1 MIDLPA
7 DRGTVMPARI
17 ADLGRAREKPMPG
30 VRDTERKGYQGIAMG
45 IITRYVCWRGHDA
58 SGALPR
64 VDVLAGVITSGAW
77 NPPASWPPLTEDEVL
92 VYVPPQWIG
101 DWETGHRLAPGY
113 QHVWLAPRSSLHRLP
128 SEPLHGPYRPA
139 TLPNIAIGPR
149 PVSFPRRRRAA
160 SRRSPADAP
169 SSDSSEAR
177 LV

>member
-1 MIDLPA
+1 
-7 DRGTVMPARI
+7 
-17 ADLGRAREKPMPG
+17 
-30 VRDTERKGYQGIAMG
+30 MG

-58 SGALPR
+58 GGVLPP
-64 VDVLAGVITSGAW
+64 VDALAGVIAPGAW
-77 NPPASWPPLTEDEVL
+77 NPPASWLPLAKDEAL

-113 QHVWLAPRSSLHRLP
+113 QHVWLAPCANLHPLP
-128 SEPLHGPYRPA
+128 FEPLHGPYRPA
-139 TLPNIAIGPR
+139 TLPDIAIGPR

-160 SRRSPADAP
+160 SRRSPADSL